1 MNKCRIIGMVL
12 CLPVLSV
19 LNPVS
24 ARAASP
30 SVMLLRP
37 LPKVQSPVTTP
48 VTTRT
53 QLQALSEGI
62 ANDRLSVETA
72 TEAIKGGMQSGQI
85 DLAQMPM
92 EEAVMMMMQLI
103 ADDANQDMQALVE
116 DMQETRERKAS
127 LRATNSAISI
137 DSQALRAQA
146 AQEMQALDTKT
157 AIEPDEDLAESQ
169 QMRMQMLM
177 DRKAK
182 AQEILTNLMK
192 KQSETQSNI
201 ISNIK

>member
-72 TEAIKGGMQSGQI
+72 TEAIKGGMQSGKI

-103 ADDANQDMQALVE
+103 ADDANQDMHAMLQ
-116 DMQETRERKAS
+116 DMQKTRERKAS
-127 LRATNSAISI
+127 LRAANSAISI
-137 DSQALRAQA
+137 ESQALRAQA

-157 AIEPDEDLAESQ
+157 AIEPDGDLAESQ
-169 QMRMQMLM
+169 QIRMQMLM

-201 ISNIK
+201 INNIK